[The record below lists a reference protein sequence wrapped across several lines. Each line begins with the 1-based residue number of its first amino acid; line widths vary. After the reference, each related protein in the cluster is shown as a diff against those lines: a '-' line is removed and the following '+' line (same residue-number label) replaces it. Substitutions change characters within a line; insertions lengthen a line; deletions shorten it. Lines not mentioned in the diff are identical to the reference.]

1 MNRVVSVPRCRLAS
15 PTRWFF
21 AAGRGAAAAGRSFLL
36 SMRWSAAGCGCSPP
50 SGNWNASSWM
60 TQCVHFL
67 LDADQLVTET
77 LLDVSSFHGEDWL
90 QGVLLTPEDLDL
102 LLVIIQLV
110 ADVLDL
116 LLRWEGST
124 SSVCSLPLSDAG
136 FEPKL
141 FPVWSMLILLGNGSY
156 LFIVQN
162 KSFKDFIR

>member
-1 MNRVVSVPRCRLAS
+1 M
-15 PTRWFF
+15 
-21 AAGRGAAAAGRSFLL
+21 
-36 SMRWSAAGCGCSPP
+36 
-50 SGNWNASSWM
+50 
-60 TQCVHFL
+60 
-67 LDADQLVTET
+67 
-77 LLDVSSFHGEDWL
+77 
-90 QGVLLTPEDLDL
+90 
-102 LLVIIQLV
+102 IIQLV